1 MKKVLML
8 ALVAVMSLGL
18 LSACGGGGGA
28 VHKLE
33 VTAGDN
39 GQMSYNPATLT
50 VKKGEKVEVTLINK
64 DAGQNHTFVVTD
76 LSVKSAQVVPGKTG
90 TVNFTPN
97 KTGTFEF
104 FCDIPGHKDGGMVGK
119 LTVTD

>member
-8 ALVAVMSLGL
+8 ALVAIMSLGVL
-18 LSACGGGGGA
+18 TACGGGGGA

-76 LSVKSAQVVPGKTG
+76 LNVKSAQVLPSKSAVIT
-90 TVNFTPN
+90 FTPS
-97 KTGTFEF
+97 KTGTFDF
-104 FCDIPGHKDGGMVGK
+104 FCDIPGHKDGGMLGK
-119 LTVTD
+119 ITVTD